1 MTTTTGHKHKCDSK
15 CPHVRRRV
23 GGSIG
28 GNQYGKYKVRTPS
41 ERQLAFIQKLLA
53 TKNHTLGTPDL
64 SQLNVQGASDLIE
77 LLLGCD
83 NLDTYLVV
91 ATPKQISYLKSLS
104 ISRVGGEELLKKLLD
119 DNKATALETLS
130 AELVGGAIS
139 TLVQYPEIRQSI
151 TETGAYKY
159 NGVVYSIRIGR
170 QSGRWQVYEYSPQ
183 DKKWVYYTKNN
194 YVLKKLSSADRLSLN
209 EAIEVSAQTGTCVHC
224 GTTLTALKS
233 VAGGMGKT
241 CAEKYGYTK

>member
-1 MTTTTGHKHKCDSK
+1 MTITEAGHKCDSK
-15 CPHVRRRV
+15 CPHVRRRRV
-23 GGSIG
+23 GGSTG

-77 LLLGCD
+77 LLLGCE
-83 NLDTYLVV
+83 NLDNYLVF

-104 ISRVGGEELLKKLLD
+104 LKKVGGEELLKKLLD
-119 DNKATALETLS
+119 DNKATELETLS
-130 AELVGGAIS
+130 AEIVGSAIS
-139 TLVQYPEIRQSI
+139 TLVQSADIQQVI

-159 NGVVYSIRIGR
+159 NGVVYSVRIGR
-170 QSGRWQVYEYSPQ
+170 QSGNWQVWEYEPSQ
-183 DKKWVYYTKNN
+183 SKWVYVTKNN
-194 YVLKKLSSADRLSLN
+194 YVLKKLSPADRLTLN

-233 VAGGMGKT
+233 VAGGMGKV
-241 CAEKYGYTK
+241 CAEKYGYKL

>member
-1 MTTTTGHKHKCDSK
+1 MTTTIGHKCDSK
-15 CPHVRRRV
+15 CSHVRKRRA
-23 GGSIG
+23 GGSTG

-64 SQLNVQGASDLIE
+64 TKLNVQGASDLIDQ
-77 LLLGCD
+77 LLSCG
-83 NLDTYLVV
+83 NLDTYLVL
-91 ATPKQISYLKSLS
+91 ATTKQVSYLKSLS
-104 ISRVGGEELLKKLLD
+104 LTKVGGEELLKKLLD
-119 DNKATALETLS
+119 DNKATELETLS
-130 AELVGGAIS
+130 AEIVSVAIN
-139 TLVQYPEIRQSI
+139 TLVQSADMQQSI

-159 NGVVYSIRIGR
+159 NGVVYSVRIGR
-170 QSGRWQVYEYSPQ
+170 QSGNWQVWKYSPS
-183 DKKWVYYTKNN
+183 DSKWVFALKNN
-194 YVLKKLSSADRLSLN
+194 YVLKRLSPADRLSLN

-233 VAGGMGKT
+233 VAGGMGKV